1 MLKRGE
7 WVGLGVL
14 AIAVYAIS
22 VGTFLQSGEDSFISF
37 RYVEQLAGGHGLVY
51 NRGDRVEGYSNL
63 LWVLSLVPFAWL
75 GMPLAPV
82 AQFLSTGAIVALA
95 SGGFLFARAHFGEER
110 DTPTWLLWWL
120 PLALALDPLLHYHDD
135 RGLETVTYACGI
147 TGILLAGA
155 AGRHALATVMGAC
168 VVLLR
173 PEGILFA
180 VAAAPALLVTVGGNT
195 AARNR
200 SRQPWQPVAIYLSI
214 CISVFL
220 LQLGFRLFYY
230 GEWVANTVIAKR
242 RGGGGGQWQLIS
254 YLMTRVGL
262 PLLAVIGF
270 VWGLTDRGTRRLS
283 LGGLSILAAAVVF
296 QLRAGGLLNEGFR
309 YLAPIFPL
317 TALGSWML
325 LLMIWQVAGAI
336 VGRVALLAGSLLLPL
351 QAVTLFDEPAPGRPW
366 LLQGNGNAPRSRLHV
381 RLIEASTWNLPAR
394 WRVYTADPIF
404 INADVGKWIA
414 GQTSPGTV
422 LAADQMGQLG
432 YFAGMDRDIID
443 LLGLMDRRIAREG
456 FSLEYLKE
464 RRPELLVVES
474 CLDTPW
480 WPESWRGRPHVASL
494 RDAFADPA
502 FANLYRPRYLL
513 RPTVGFAQL
522 GFMVYQRV
530 DLHDGTAEPEEVL
543 LGVDDETFERLWR
556 VL

>member
-1 MLKRGE
+1 
-7 WVGLGVL
+7 
-14 AIAVYAIS
+14 
-22 VGTFLQSGEDSFISF
+22 
-37 RYVEQLAGGHGLVY
+37 
-51 NRGDRVEGYSNL
+51 
-63 LWVLSLVPFAWL
+63 
-75 GMPLAPV
+75 
-82 AQFLSTGAIVALA
+82 
-95 SGGFLFARAHFGEER
+95 
-110 DTPTWLLWWL
+110 
-120 PLALALDPLLHYHDD
+120 
-135 RGLETVTYACGI
+135 
-147 TGILLAGA
+147 
-155 AGRHALATVMGAC
+155 
-168 VVLLR
+168 
-173 PEGILFA
+173 
-180 VAAAPALLVTVGGNT
+180 
-195 AARNR
+195 
-200 SRQPWQPVAIYLSI
+200 
-214 CISVFL
+214 
-220 LQLGFRLFYY
+220 
-230 GEWVANTVIAKR
+230 
-242 RGGGGGQWQLIS
+242 
-254 YLMTRVGL
+254 MTRVGL

-381 RLIEASTWNLPAR
+381 RLFEASTWNLPAR